1 MSRTSKSQTRARAI
15 AEIEKIKKAKEDK
28 LAREVEAREKIRI
41 KDGNRKKRLKEQI
54 EKKIADRGPEH
65 RALAILYKDKPAEE
79 ESKSLRP
86 AKS

>member
-41 KDGNRKKRLKEQI
+41 KDGNRKKRLRE
-54 EKKIADRGPEH
+54 
-65 RALAILYKDKPAEE
+65 
-79 ESKSLRP
+79 
-86 AKS
+86 